1 MYLRS
6 SSFWTFLGLG
16 LVFFGVA
23 FFSTICWSATGSPSS
38 GTLTAPLST
47 GASSLFSAGCYS
59 AARAA
64 SFSAF
69 SFSSASFFFFIFQI
83 FTIGVA
89 NTELTLFVVA
99 PAVNCAIL
107 GSGNG
112 VVLSSINLNNIV
124 ALIWIEF
131 PDSCW

>member
-1 MYLRS
+1 MDLLRLGFSLLWSGLLLYDLLVSDRFAIFWHLDS
-6 SSFWTFLGLG
+6 SIINWCLLFIFGWLLLRGKSCLFL
-16 LVFFGVA
+16 
-23 FFSTICWSATGSPSS
+23 
-38 GTLTAPLST
+38 
-47 GASSLFSAGCYS
+47 
-59 AARAA
+59 
-64 SFSAF
+64 
-69 SFSSASFFFFIFQI
+69 SFFLFFRVLLFFIFQI

-99 PAVNCAIL
+99 PAVNSAIL

>member
-1 MYLRS
+1 LDLLRLGFSLLWSGLLLYDLLVSDRFAIFWHLDS
-6 SSFWTFLGLG
+6 SIINWLLLRGKSCLFL
-16 LVFFGVA
+16 
-23 FFSTICWSATGSPSS
+23 
-38 GTLTAPLST
+38 
-47 GASSLFSAGCYS
+47 
-59 AARAA
+59 
-64 SFSAF
+64 
-69 SFSSASFFFFIFQI
+69 SFFLFFRVLLFFIFQI

-99 PAVNCAIL
+99 PAVNSAIL